1 MENTIEQEFQQIFE
15 NRQPA
20 NLYDP
25 ISYTLLQSGKRLRP
39 KLVHMAVEMF
49 GGSAEDAQK
58 VAMAF
63 EMLHNFTLIHDDI
76 MDVAPIRRGKDTV
89 YKKWNSNIAI
99 LSGDALAIMA
109 FQQLLRLDCD
119 NQLIMDIAK
128 VFSQTSL
135 EICEGQQYDLDFETQ
150 PEVSIDEYLTMI
162 TKKTS
167 VMFAGCMKSGAI
179 LAGADEANQQHLYD
193 MGINLGI
200 AFQLADD
207 VLDVYA
213 STSAFG
219 KTIGGDI
226 RDNKKTY
233 LYLMALQQADA
244 EQKEILEDLFSRPTT
259 DFEQKY
265 KIVRGIYD
273 DLNIKAQT
281 EAQVRKYMDLCLLD
295 LEKVQVAD
303 TKKADIK
310 NLVIKL
316 IDREK

>member
-1 MENTIEQEFQQIFE
+1 MVNTLEQEFQQILE
-15 NRQPA
+15 NRKPA
-20 NLYDP
+20 NLYGP

-49 GGSAEDAQK
+49 SGDPEEAQK

-99 LSGDALAIMA
+99 LSGDALAIIA
-109 FQQLLRLDCD
+109 FQQLLRLKCD
-119 NQLIMDIAK
+119 NQIIIEIAK

-150 PEVSIDEYLTMI
+150 QIVSIGEYLEMI
-162 TKKTS
+162 RKKTA
-167 VMFAGCMKSGAI
+167 VMFAGCMKAGAI
-179 LAGADEANQQHLYD
+179 LAGADEANQQFLYQ

-200 AFQLADD
+200 VFQLADD

-213 STSAFG
+213 STPAFG

-233 LYLMALQQADA
+233 LYLMALQQANP
-244 EQKEILEDLFSRPTT
+244 EQKQVLEDLFARPTT

-281 EAQVRKYMDLCLLD
+281 EAQVRRYVEMCLSDLKKIQVPD
-295 LEKVQVAD
+295 DRKLE
-303 TKKADIK
+303 I
-310 NLVIKL
+310 NELILKL

>member
-1 MENTIEQEFQQIFE
+1 M
-15 NRQPA
+15 
-20 NLYDP
+20 
-25 ISYTLLQSGKRLRP
+25 
-39 KLVHMAVEMF
+39 
-49 GGSAEDAQK
+49 
-58 VAMAF
+58 
-63 EMLHNFTLIHDDI
+63 
-76 MDVAPIRRGKDTV
+76 
-89 YKKWNSNIAI
+89 
-99 LSGDALAIMA
+99 
-109 FQQLLRLDCD
+109 
-119 NQLIMDIAK
+119 
-128 VFSQTSL
+128 
-135 EICEGQQYDLDFETQ
+135 
-150 PEVSIDEYLTMI
+150 
-162 TKKTS
+162 
-167 VMFAGCMKSGAI
+167 
-179 LAGADEANQQHLYD
+179 
-193 MGINLGI
+193 
-200 AFQLADD
+200 
-207 VLDVYA
+207 LDVYA

-244 EQKEILEDLFSRPTT
+244 EQKKILEDLFSRPTT